1 MKFITF
7 NENFEV
13 KLIHNMPFDEVNG
26 LGKTREELLTMGAL
40 VDSIPVVEVP
50 NDKNVIYKYNQAD
63 NTVTYELID
72 RPLTLEEQNA
82 KSIENIQQVNSG
94 QDALIDISLCATDE
108 MYMMIEPLLE
118 MMPTTMNINERMV
131 SKMVDMYVA
140 MVIRGLKTIDE
151 VPVRYRE
158 QVKEILAQLEK

>member
-1 MKFITF
+1 MKFITY
-7 NENFEV
+7 NESFEIQ
-13 KLIHNMPFDEVNG
+13 LIHNMPFDEVNG
-26 LGKTREELLTMGAL
+26 LGKTEEELLQMGAL

-50 NDKNVIYKYNQAD
+50 NDKNIIYKYNQVD
-63 NTVTYELID
+63 NTVTYELVN

-82 KSIENIQQVNSG
+82 KAIENIRRVNSS
-94 QDALIDISLCATDE
+94 QDDLIDIALLATDE
-108 MYMMIEPLLE
+108 MYMMIEPLLAE
-118 MMPTTMNINERMV
+118 QPQFINGKGV
-131 SKMVDMYVA
+131 SKMVDMYTA

>member
-7 NENFEV
+7 NEKFEIQ
-13 KLIHNMPFDEVNG
+13 LIHNMPFDEING
-26 LGKTREELLTMGAL
+26 LGKTEEELLQIGAL

-50 NDKNVIYKYNQAD
+50 NDKNIIYKYNKVD
-63 NTVTYELID
+63 NTVTYELVD
-72 RPLTLEEQNA
+72 KPLTIEEQNA

-94 QDALIDISLCATDE
+94 QDDLIDIALLATDE
-108 MYMMIEPLLE
+108 MYMMIEPLLAAQ
-118 MMPTTMNINERMV
+118 PQTINGKGV

-151 VPVRYRE
+151 VPARYRE
-158 QVKEILAQLEK
+158 QVKEILAKLEK

>member
-7 NENFEV
+7 NEKFEIQ
-13 KLIHNMPFDEVNG
+13 LIHNMPFDEING
-26 LGKTREELLTMGAL
+26 LGKTKEELLQIGAL
-40 VDSIPVVEVP
+40 VDSVPVVDVP
-50 NDKNVIYKYNQAD
+50 NDKNIIYKYNQVD

-72 RPLTLEEQNA
+72 RPLTVEEQNA
-82 KSIENIQQVNSG
+82 VDIKQIKQTNTT
-94 QDALIDISLCATDE
+94 QDSLIDIALMATDE
-108 MYMMIEPLLE
+108 MYMMIEPLLAQQ
-118 MMPTTMNINERMV
+118 PQFINGKGV

>member
-7 NENFEV
+7 NEKFEIQ
-13 KLIHNMPFDEVNG
+13 LIHNMPFDEING
-26 LGKTREELLTMGAL
+26 LGKTEEELLQMGAL

-50 NDKNVIYKYNQAD
+50 NDKNIIYKYNQVD
-63 NTVTYELID
+63 NTVTYELVN

-82 KSIENIQQVNSG
+82 KSIENIQQVNNN
-94 QDALIDISLCATDE
+94 QDDLIDITLMATDE
-108 MYMMIEPLLE
+108 MYTMIEPLLVAQ
-118 MMPTTMNINERMV
+118 PQTINGKGV

>member
-7 NENFEV
+7 NEKFEIQ
-13 KLIHNMPFDEVNG
+13 LIHNMPFDEING
-26 LGKTREELLTMGAL
+26 LGKTEEELLQIGAL

-50 NDKNVIYKYNQAD
+50 NDKNIIYKYNKVD
-63 NTVTYELID
+63 NTVTYELVD
-72 RPLTLEEQNA
+72 KPLTIEEQNA

-94 QDALIDISLCATDE
+94 QDDLIDIALLATDE
-108 MYMMIEPLLE
+108 MYMMIEPLLAAQ
-118 MMPTTMNINERMV
+118 PQTINGKGV
-131 SKMVDMYVA
+131 SKMVDMYTA

>member
-1 MKFITF
+1 MKFITY
-7 NENFEV
+7 NENFEIQ
-13 KLIHNMPFDEVNG
+13 LIHNMPFDEING
-26 LGKTREELLTMGAL
+26 LGKTEEELLQMGAL

-50 NDKNVIYKYNQAD
+50 NDKNIIYKYNQVD
-63 NTVTYELID
+63 NTVTYELVN
-72 RPLTLEEQNA
+72 RPLTVEEQNA
-82 KSIENIQQVNSG
+82 VDIKQIKQTNTT
-94 QDALIDISLCATDE
+94 QDSLIDIALMATDE
-108 MYMMIEPLLE
+108 MYMMIEPLLAQQ
-118 MMPTTMNINERMV
+118 PQFINGKGV

>member
-1 MKFITF
+1 MKFITY
-7 NENFEV
+7 NENFEIQ
-13 KLIHNMPFDEVNG
+13 LIHNMPFDEVNG
-26 LGKTREELLTMGAL
+26 LGKTEEELLQMGAL

-50 NDKNVIYKYNQAD
+50 NDKNIIYKYNQVD
-63 NTVTYELID
+63 NTVTYELVN

-82 KSIENIQQVNSG
+82 KSIENIQQVNNN
-94 QDALIDISLCATDE
+94 QDDLIDITLMATDE
-108 MYMMIEPLLE
+108 MYIMIEPLLAAQ
-118 MMPTTMNINERMV
+118 PQTINGKGV
-131 SKMVDMYVA
+131 SKMVDMYTA

>member
-7 NENFEV
+7 NENFEIQ
-13 KLIHNMPFDEVNG
+13 LIHNMPFDEVNG
-26 LGKTREELLTMGAL
+26 LGKTKEELLQIGAL
-40 VDSIPVVEVP
+40 VDSVPVVDVP
-50 NDKNVIYKYNQAD
+50 NDKNVIYKYNQSD

-72 RPLTLEEQNA
+72 RPLTVEEQNA
-82 KSIENIQQVNSG
+82 VDIKQIKQTNTT
-94 QDALIDISLCATDE
+94 QDSLIDIALMATDE
-108 MYMMIEPLLE
+108 MYMMIEPLLAQQ
-118 MMPTTMNINERMV
+118 PQFINGKGV

>member
-7 NENFEV
+7 NEKFEIQ
-13 KLIHNMPFDEVNG
+13 LIHNMPFDEING
-26 LGKTREELLTMGAL
+26 LGKTEEELLQIGAL

-50 NDKNVIYKYNQAD
+50 NDKNIIYKYNKVD
-63 NTVTYELID
+63 NTVTYELVD
-72 RPLTLEEQNA
+72 KPLTIEEQNA

-94 QDALIDISLCATDE
+94 QDDLIDIALLATDE
-108 MYMMIEPLLE
+108 MYMMIEPLLAAQ
-118 MMPTTMNINERMV
+118 PQTINGKGV